1 MSRWTSSGAFPQ
13 NEHCSTSSC
22 ASFRGMDAPSHASLH
37 SGCSGLRRG
46 GLRRAP
52 RGRTGHRLLALP
64 RRHTLLAPAVGWR
77 LVWRQQAVA
86 RGLFS
91 TVRCGWVRM
100 AYAEVVEHL
109 TPTPQ
114 DEASVSWLTCSI
126 PRASQRLHR
135 SRHRC
140 VRTALFALLATCRK
154 GCASIITKALVGFQG
169 RGCADGVPRNCGH
182 PSLLNTSDIF

>member
-1 MSRWTSSGAFPQ
+1 MLPLTRPCTLGAAA
-13 NEHCSTSSC
+13 CVVADC
-22 ASFRGMDAPSHASLH
+22 AAPPVA
-37 SGCSGLRRG
+37 
-46 GLRRAP
+46 
-52 RGRTGHRLLALP
+52 GRTGHRLLVLP

-91 TVRCGWVRM
+91 TVRCGWVRR

-140 VRTALFALLATCRK
+140 VRTALFALLAACRK
-154 GCASIITKALVGFQG
+154 GCASIITKARVGFQG
-169 RGCADGVPRNCGH
+169 RGCADVVQGLDHGVGH
-182 PSLLNTSDIF
+182 FQPLSGSVSKVEMAMLTPPVQRHSG